1 MEHILLLG
9 ILITL
14 IVATWAAIYVYQ
26 IQKTYDYL
34 FLKPLFHYCVFYDIA
49 VFSLLITIYFTIN
62 FPKNYLQDN
71 FPVFSD
77 LGYLFVTLFEIGL
90 VYSLFRVYLGL
101 KDWDIP
107 VKIKFWIFVGIGV
120 FVLSFGVRL
129 VLLPEGTFRT
139 FLRSIQLSIY
149 NNFLVL
155 EIPILIALVVGR
167 KKEKDRRK
175 IKLRRSLAWLYFF
188 RYFILI
194 GIFILLVVLNL
205 RGAEV
210 GPRTIRYSMALILC
224 IFFSLI
230 PYIWIKFFFKKY
242 AESMLVFVEDRE
254 ILDSIY
260 DKYNISK
267 REQDI
272 LKLILDGKSNKE
284 IEAALFISY
293 HTVKNHVYNLYQKL
307 GVKNRYELVHF
318 ITKFRKD

>member
-1 MEHILLLG
+1 MEHFGLLV

-34 FLKPLFHYCVFYDIA
+34 FLKPVFHYSVFYDIA
-49 VFSLLITIYFTIN
+49 IFSLMITVYVVIN
-62 FPKNYLQDN
+62 VPKNYFQDN
-71 FPVFSD
+71 FPFFLD
-77 LGYLFVTLFEIGL
+77 LSYLFVALFEIGL
-90 VYSLFRVYLGL
+90 VYSLFRIYLGF
-101 KDWDIP
+101 KDKEIP
-107 VKIKFWIFVGIGV
+107 VKFRFWIFVGIGV

-129 VLLPEGTFRT
+129 ILLPEGSLSRF
-139 FLRSIQLSIY
+139 FRSIQFSIY

-155 EIPILIALVVGR
+155 EIPILIALLVGG

-175 IKLRRSLAWLYFF
+175 IKLRRSLAWLYSS
-188 RYFILI
+188 RYLI
-194 GIFILLVVLNL
+194 AIGVFLLIVLFKL
-205 RGAEV
+205 RGDEV
-210 GPRTIRYSMALILC
+210 GPRSVRYSSVLLLF
-224 IFFSLI
+224 IFFSFI
-230 PYIWIKFFFKKY
+230 PYIWIKFFFLRY
-242 AESMLVFVEDRE
+242 AESMLEIVEDRE

-260 DKYNISK
+260 VKYNVSK

-318 ITKFRKD
+318 ITKFQKN

>member
-1 MEHILLLG
+1 MEHFGLLG
-9 ILITL
+9 IFFTL
-14 IVATWAAIYVYQ
+14 IIATWVAIYVYQ
-26 IQKTYDYL
+26 IQKNYDYL

-49 VFSLLITIYFTIN
+49 VFSFLITIYFTIN

-71 FPVFSD
+71 FPGIQD
-77 LGYLFVTLFEIGL
+77 LGFLFVALFEIGL
-90 VYSLFRVYLGL
+90 VYSMFRVYLGL
-101 KDWDIP
+101 KDKDIP
-107 VKIKFWIFVGIGV
+107 VKIKLWIFVGIGV

-129 VLLPEGTFRT
+129 ILLPEGTLRT

-155 EIPILIALVVGR
+155 EIPILIALMVGR

-175 IKLRRSLAWLYFF
+175 IKLRRSLAWLYFS

-194 GIFILLVVLNL
+194 GIFVFIVLLKL
-205 RGAEV
+205 RGEEV

-230 PYIWIKFFFKKY
+230 PYLWIKFFFKKY

-254 ILDSIY
+254 VLDSIY

-293 HTVKNHVYNLYQKL
+293 HTVKNHAYNLYQKL

-318 ITKFRKD
+318 ITKFQND